1 MRLVLRFIFVGYVL
15 WTGFIEANGYVDL
28 NDMDRLSVL
37 DDHRMVK
44 QRSFDESIMLPRKEA
59 IVQPIERVNCMPE
72 IDNYSINRTACQESG
87 CIYDRDV
94 DRDQYPPCYLPR
106 RSGYVQKGAAA
117 AGSSITLESL
127 PDVQCRYGD
136 NLSPIEFSAEEMS
149 GSTQNI
155 RISKPG
161 RFEPKLH
168 IPRGVYATGEQFS
181 VTKSNSTGVF
191 SFKVIR
197 NSTNAVVWDTSI
209 GGMMFADQFIQIAA
223 YVGAKFLYGIGE
235 NSQQTLKLKLSQYQ
249 TWPMFGRNHPVDSTP
264 VDYIFSNRKNA
275 YGVYPFYV
283 GIEADSKA
291 HGVLILNSNA
301 QEIELAPGPHVIYR
315 TIGGILD
322 LYFFPG
328 PTAEDVIK
336 QYLALVGYPELPP
349 YWSLGFQLSRSG
361 YNDLEEMKT
370 AVANVRNASIPID
383 VAHAD
388 VDYMDM
394 YQDFTIGSNWQK
406 LPEYVQEMHADGMR
420 VTLALDPTIAANSV
434 TFETALN
441 AGAGFIEWER
451 MDQVPKT
458 TQSLYQ
464 LANNTKIM
472 LGIGR
477 PSVHVAFPDFS
488 TARTTS
494 WWALEIENFWK
505 KVTFDGL
512 VLSMNEPANF
522 RTNGKKWRDEFP
534 YHGDLEPLMCPL
546 TGNDSNYDAPPYQ
559 TYAVYLY
566 DHKDPLSS
574 KTLCMLG
581 RTSHGPL
588 YDTKSI
594 YSLHETQATSYALSR
609 LQRKRPHILTR
620 SSFPST
626 SRHAGHWLGD
636 NFAHWHSLRA
646 SIVAIQDLSIFGV
659 PYVGADI
666 CGTIGDASEELCLRW
681 QQLGAFYTFMRNNND
696 RSSAPQEPSQW
707 PSVAAATRQAN
718 RFRYNYLPYLYT
730 LLYKVAVV
738 GGTAIRPVFFEF
750 QNDDAALH
758 CSNQF
763 MWGPAML
770 IVPVIEQGAERVYAY
785 LPRNATWYSLRN
797 SDYGTRMST
806 GFQYVAA
813 PLTQLIPVYVRGGY
827 IVPRQAPG
835 LTTAQSRNNPF
846 EILIAFDDDGSRPA
860 SGTLFWD
867 DGESLLKDKKYCEWS
882 FSANITPQLTSV
894 TIKRNGPKVP
904 TDIPTL
910 DRIEIFGCRHTPQF
924 ESAKLNGRSISI
936 TNCSTHDSS
945 KGVISISCEQ
955 LLKLN
960 SSDSEMVLTW
970 SHTLTP
976 PTTTATR
983 PPAVSPSTST
993 VIASTPSTSTV
1004 GVTLTPSGN
1013 TVSASSTPS
1022 TSTKDP
1028 STSTEIA
1035 PTSSIPSIST
1045 DDPAP
1050 ATASAVTSHNY
1061 FCAQHFL
1068 IIILA
1073 LNSFVRFLH

>member
-1 MRLVLRFIFVGYVL
+1 MRLVLRFIIVGYVL
-15 WTGFIEANGYVDL
+15 WTGLIEANGYADL

-44 QRSFDESIMLPRKEA
+44 QRSFDESVVSPRKDATVE
-59 IVQPIERVNCMPE
+59 PIERVNCMPE
-72 IDNYSINRTACQESG
+72 IDNYLINRTACQESG

-94 DRDQYPPCYLPR
+94 DRDHYPPCYLPR

-127 PDVQCRYGD
+127 PDVQSRYGD

-161 RFEPKLH
+161 RFEPKLD
-168 IPRGVYATGEQFS
+168 IPRGVYGTGEQFS

-197 NSTNAVVWDTSI
+197 KSTNAVVWDTSI

-223 YVGAKFLYGIGE
+223 YIGAKFQYGIGE
-235 NSQQTLKLKLSQYQ
+235 NTQQTLKIKLRQYQ

-264 VDYIFSNRKNA
+264 VDFIFSNRKNS

-283 GIEADSKA
+283 GIEADYKA

-301 QEIELAPGPHVIYR
+301 QEIELAPSPHVIYR

-328 PTAEDVIK
+328 PTPEDVIK

-361 YNDLEEMKT
+361 YSDLEEMKT

-406 LPEYVQEMHADGMR
+406 LPEYVQKLHADGMR

-434 TFETALN
+434 TFETALYALN
-441 AGAGFIEWER
+441 TCWVVLQGAGFVEWER

-464 LANNTKIM
+464 LANNTKKKQIQLLAFYAPVGTNEHLLIALIKIM

-494 WWALEIENFWK
+494 WWAIEIERFWK
-505 KVTFDGL
+505 KVIYVHIRFSATKVLVTFDGL

-522 RTNGKKWRDEFP
+522 RTNGKKWIDEFP
-534 YHGDLEPLMCPL
+534 YHDDLEPLMCPL

-574 KTLCMLG
+574 KTLCMMG

-609 LQRKRPHILTR
+609 

-636 NFAHWHSLRA
+636 NYADWHSLKA

-666 CGTIGDASEELCLRW
+666 CGNIGDTSEELCLRW
-681 QQLGAFYTFMRNNND
+681 QQLVYPPTTFRNNND

-707 PSVAAATRQAN
+707 SSVAAATRQAN
-718 RFRYNYLPYLYT
+718 LFRYNYLPYLYTYEILICTRLLELMLHISIT

-750 QNDDAALH
+750 QNDDAALY
-758 CSNQF
+758 CSYQF
-763 MWGPAML
+763 MWGPAIL

-846 EILIAFDDDGSRPA
+846 EILIALDDDRSRPA

-867 DGESLLKDKKYCEWS
+867 DGESLLKDKNYCEWS

-924 ESAKLNGRSISI
+924 ESAKLNNQSISI

-945 KGVISISCEQ
+945 KGVITISCEQ

-970 SHTLTP
+970 SHTYVCECFSSFHLLF
-976 PTTTATR
+976 
-983 PPAVSPSTST
+983 AVS
-993 VIASTPSTSTV
+993 
-1004 GVTLTPSGN
+1004 
-1013 TVSASSTPS
+1013 
-1022 TSTKDP
+1022 
-1028 STSTEIA
+1028 
-1035 PTSSIPSIST
+1035 
-1045 DDPAP
+1045 
-1050 ATASAVTSHNY
+1050 
-1061 FCAQHFL
+1061 
-1068 IIILA
+1068 
-1073 LNSFVRFLH
+1073 